1 MDNLNDKSKRRI
13 RLGLRQKYNTY
24 KRNGISRKGDPISSR
39 CNEWKCIEFRKLKEI
54 E

>member
-1 MDNLNDKSKRRI
+1 MENFNEKSIRRNRLNN
-13 RLGLRQKYNTY
+13 RQKFKKL
-24 KRNGISRKGDPISSR
+24 KRNGISRKGDPIHSR